1 MYFLQIFNAIT
12 SAGGSIV
19 MRQMKNFHES
29 VITWYANWS
38 IMLSS
43 ILVIAVTG
51 QGLGIYYTFS
61 NYSWMLLFVNGFTA
75 TTFQM
80 CRFKAFQLQNVAKL
94 QLLTPVTTLIQ
105 FCADLILFHIAYSN
119 TQYLGIALLV
129 SLNLTQAVEFLI
141 CQIRRRKQ
149 RQIKREADKNNQS
162 TGETPDVDHK
172 TSESSQEKGIDAE
185 PLM

>member
-1 MYFLQIFNAIT
+1 MYFLQIFNAFT
-12 SAGGSIV
+12 SAGGSIA

-29 VITWYANWS
+29 VITWYSNWS

-43 ILVIAVTG
+43 IFVIAVTG

-61 NYSWMLLFVNGFTA
+61 THSWMLLFVNGFTA

-80 CRFKAFQLQNVAKL
+80 CRFKAFQLQNAAKL

-105 FCADLILFHIAYSN
+105 FCADLILFHITYSN

-141 CQIRRRKQ
+141 CQIRRRQ
-149 RQIKREADKNNQS
+149 LRQSKREAEKNHQS
-162 TGETPDVDHK
+162 TGETPDVDQK